1 MPLCENRSQGVMRN
15 TFLDALAAV
24 VGERHIL
31 TDAGATAAYF
41 SDWRKH
47 YRAAAECVAR
57 PADADQVAAIVRMCA
72 REGVAVVPQGGN
84 TGLAGG
90 SVPTGARREIVLS
103 LARLSRI
110 RALDAL
116 DDTVIAEAGC
126 VLAQVQQAALDAGR
140 YFPLSLAA
148 EGSCQIGGVLSTNAG
163 GVNVLRYGNAREQ
176 VLGLE
181 VVLPDGSIWH
191 GLRSLRKDNTG
202 YDLKQL
208 FLGAEGTLG
217 VITAAVLRL
226 RPKPSASAT
235 AWIALDS
242 PAAAVQLLAQ
252 LRERVGERIS
262 AFELVSR
269 RCLEAV
275 MAHAPGTLDPLGAR
289 QPWYVLAELEDSGS
303 FESLQARLE
312 AALADGAERG
322 VLRDAAIAA
331 SEAQAAALWRIREA
345 IPEAQFANVKHDVAV
360 AVSRIPALVEQV
372 EGALAAAF
380 PGAQSF
386 VFGHVGDGN
395 LHYNIGMADAA
406 ATAALI
412 ARREQVNRVVY
423 DAVASLGGSIS
434 AEHGIGQLKREDL
447 RQRKAPLEL
456 ELMRTIKRALDP
468 LGLMNP
474 GKVL

>member
-1 MPLCENRSQGVMRN
+1 
-15 TFLDALAAV
+15 
-24 VGERHIL
+24 
-31 TDAGATAAYF
+31 
-41 SDWRKH
+41 
-47 YRAAAECVAR
+47 
-57 PADADQVAAIVRMCA
+57 
-72 REGVAVVPQGGN
+72 
-84 TGLAGG
+84 
-90 SVPTGARREIVLS
+90 
-103 LARLSRI
+103 
-110 RALDAL
+110 
-116 DDTVIAEAGC
+116 
-126 VLAQVQQAALDAGR
+126 
-140 YFPLSLAA
+140 
-148 EGSCQIGGVLSTNAG
+148 SCQIGGVLSTNAG

-275 MAHAPGTLDPLGAR
+275 MAHAPGTLDPLGAP

-322 VLRDAAIAA
+322 ALRDAAIAA
-331 SEAQAAALWRIREA
+331 SEAQAAALWRIRET

-386 VFGHVGDGN
+386 IFGHVGDGN

-456 ELMRTIKRALDP
+456 ELMRAIKRAFDP
-468 LGLMNP
+468 QGLMNP